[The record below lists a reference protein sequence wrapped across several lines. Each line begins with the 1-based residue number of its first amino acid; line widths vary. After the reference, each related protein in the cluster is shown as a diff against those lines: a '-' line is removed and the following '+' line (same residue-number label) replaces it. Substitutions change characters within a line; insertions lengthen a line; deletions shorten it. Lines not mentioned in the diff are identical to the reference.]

1 MILQNVMRI
10 MTIEIPKHIRLLI
23 IEDIPNDQ
31 LGILE
36 AIKKS
41 DINCDVVMAVSVKE
55 AQYRLSH
62 DEFDLIICEYQLRD
76 GMVFDLLAN
85 VRGIPIIVITR
96 LNNEATAFNA
106 MKEGIYE
113 YLIKD
118 PSGQYLVALPI
129 IIQSVLRR
137 KQIEIQQHTQATI
150 TLQNAQ
156 TIATMAERQRLAR
169 DLHDSVTQTL
179 FAIAMTTQA
188 IVKQWKQ
195 DPHAVGDSLE
205 ELQDLSQGALA
216 EIRTLLLELRPSAL
230 LEADLGDLVR
240 QLCTT
245 MKGRSRLRVNF
256 SSQGKAN
263 ITPEAHVAFFRI
275 AQESLNNIIKHSRA
289 KKADIHLTRKF
300 GRVELL
306 IQDDGIGFNPQNV
319 PPSHLGLKI
328 MQERALDANII
339 LSITSTH
346 NIGTQVLAVW
356 TQKEV

>member
-1 MILQNVMRI
+1 MTPEIL
-10 MTIEIPKHIRLLI
+10 KHARLLI
-23 IEDIPNDQ
+23 IEDTPRDQ
-31 LGILE
+31 LSVLD
-36 AIKKS
+36 AIRKS
-41 DINCDVVMAVSVKE
+41 DIRCDLVIAVSIKE
-55 AQYRLSH
+55 AQARLSH
-62 DEFDLIICEYQLRD
+62 EEYELIVCEYQLHD
-76 GMVFDLLAN
+76 GMVFDLLDTSKN
-85 VRGIPIIVITR
+85 IPIIVITR
-96 LNNEATAFNA
+96 LTHEATALNTIKA
-106 MKEGIYE
+106 GIHE

-118 PSGQYLVALPI
+118 IYGQYLIALPI

-137 KQIEIQQHTQATI
+137 KQLEIQQHTQATI

-156 TIATMAERQRLAR
+156 AIAMMEERQRLAR

-188 IVKQWKQ
+188 IMKQWKQ
-195 DPHAVGDSLE
+195 DPHGVGESLE

-245 MKGRSRLRVNF
+245 LKGRSRLRVNF

-263 ITPEAHVAFFRI
+263 ITPEAQVAFFRI

-289 KKADIHLTRKF
+289 KKADVYLSRQT

-328 MQERALDANII
+328 MQERASDANIT
-339 LSITSTH
+339 LSITSTPKT
-346 NIGTQVLAVW
+346 GTQVLAVW
-356 TQKEV
+356 AQKEV